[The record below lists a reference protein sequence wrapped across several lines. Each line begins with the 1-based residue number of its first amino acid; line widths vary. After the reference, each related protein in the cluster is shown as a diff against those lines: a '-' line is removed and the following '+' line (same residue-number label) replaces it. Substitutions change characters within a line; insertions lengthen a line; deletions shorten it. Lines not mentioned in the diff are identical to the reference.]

1 MLTVA
6 IPRLCGIYGLRLV
19 NNEPFALIA
28 PNLHVELFYRE
39 YYAHYRRVKYK
50 RLDVMSN
57 NYFIHLN
64 EWGGLE
70 LAM

>member
-1 MLTVA
+1 
-6 IPRLCGIYGLRLV
+6 LV

-28 PNLHVELFYRE
+28 PNIHVELFYRE

-50 RLDVMSN
+50 KLDVMSN